1 MTPTEG
7 RPRPLLVVDD
17 RDRLLD
23 IVKLLRRAG
32 VAGPALRFG
41 AAGDARTWLAEHGV
55 TATALV
61 VHVGAE
67 TRSPAAVMRWI
78 RSLARFAAASA
89 IVLIAAPDVD
99 EVDHWHDLGTPMHL
113 AT

>member
-17 RDRLLD
+17 REALLD
-23 IVKLLRRAG
+23 IVKLLRRVG
-32 VAGPALRFG
+32 VAGPALRFS
-41 AAGDARTWLAEHGV
+41 AAGEARAWLAEHDV

-61 VHVGAE
+61 VHVGAD
-67 TRSPAAVMRWI
+67 TRSPAAVMRWV

-89 IVLIAAPDVD
+89 IVLIAAADVD
-99 EVDHWHDLGTPMHL
+99 EIDHWHDLGTPLHL